1 MDARH
6 RARPLVEIVKYR
18 FFFLTTR
25 ADKNTRLLMY
35 SIYPRIRRSTK
46 RTSNVIFLSLVPV
59 KKRSIE
65 FSTSKKTTIKH
76 WLGSNY
82 AAISSSSFLKSFELP
97 PRRWIFRERGRYRD
111 HDDGGRRNMFVWL
124 RFRSVLH
131 RVGNFDKVIDVF
143 ACLDEIRQV

>member
-65 FSTSKKTTIKH
+65 FSKKTTIKH

-82 AAISSSSFLKSFELP
+82 AAISRVHPSSRASSFLHEDESFGKGVD
-97 PRRWIFRERGRYRD
+97 IVIMTT
-111 HDDGGRRNMFVWL
+111 GGGETCSSGYDSDRC
-124 RFRSVLH
+124 SI
-131 RVGNFDKVIDVF
+131 G
-143 ACLDEIRQV
+143 